1 MNPENNIESSA
12 PLFLKNLKVSSET
25 IEKAKKNLKPKKYS
39 EYKYIGRKRKKTY
52 KPSQRQELITKL
64 LKKNVTSRDEVTAVM
79 INEGYSGSPSD
90 ADQLLSI
97 IMLRN
102 SNGRISIPREL
113 LGGDIVFTIL
123 VEDIYK
129 TDKVTTDL
137 LYWIERLYPNVK
149 KLSIENFVELKSI
162 RLSSTE
168 PVEMSSIDVQEYYVN
183 DNNVELSAPFLKLKT
198 GETFESII
206 EKYTPGTK
214 FSYNGKIYGK
224 HSNPDRKNED
234 IFVNE
239 TIASN
244 KEQIVNVLKNSV
256 QLYTEK
262 GVLKRGFKKLSRKGG
277 YYYFDREFEPTTF
290 CPVTVELGKE
300 MEFFMAVTFRINP
313 DAYMKYCIERNTFA
327 FVQNMA
333 TFDNFNCLMRLI
345 ELINIM
351 LGEKYQGSN
360 VASEL
365 VKFVNKNIE
374 AYNAIKRHYNK
385 FERIALGYLESFSG
399 RINVDRLNKILDE
412 INLYIADEGFLR
424 ASSVEID
431 AMKEAS
437 NASAAFSLM
446 RNYLEVDVYN
456 SVLLCKKVLEAI
468 VYSSNTIQIK
478 DLQQNVRAA
487 GLAFFKFLLNGNKQ
501 CIDTIRSPALF
512 LNNLIGFNENYG
524 PLDEIISAFVY
535 DQKLTNLKENE
546 RKKEMEKVSD
556 LADLTAKR
564 VIFKDLNTI
573 LNNNKINQLETINKY
588 LANLGANLND
598 RLSES
603 VNMPSNEN
611 LNKSTNASNSGMDID
626 SQDAKSNLIGMNMN
640 IPLNRNLNKNSSEQG
655 SI

>member
-1 MNPENNIESSA
+1 MNSGNIEPSA

-25 IEKAKKNLKPKKYS
+25 IEQAKKNLKPKKYS

-64 LKKNVTSRDEVTAVM
+64 LKKNPTSRDEVMAVM

-123 VEDIYK
+123 IEDIYK
-129 TDKVTTDL
+129 TEKVTTDL

-149 KLSIENFVELKSI
+149 KLGIESFVELKSI

-168 PVEMSSIDVQEYYVN
+168 SVEMSSIDVQEYYVN

-198 GETFESII
+198 GETFENII
-206 EKYTPGTK
+206 GKYKSEIK
-214 FSYNGKIYGK
+214 FSYNGKTYGK
-224 HSNPDRKNED
+224 YSNPDRKNED

-239 TIASN
+239 NIASN
-244 KEQIVNVLKNSV
+244 IDHMVNILKNSV

-262 GVLKRGFKKLSRKGG
+262 GVLKRGFKKLTRKGG

-300 MEFFMAVTFRINP
+300 MEFFIAVTFRINP
-313 DAYMKYCIERNTFA
+313 DAYMKYCIENNTFA

-333 TFDNFNCLMRLI
+333 TFDNFNSLMHLI

-351 LGEKYQGSN
+351 LGNNYQGSN

-374 AYNAIKRHYNK
+374 AYNAIKRHYKK

-437 NASAAFSLM
+437 NVSAAFSLM

-468 VYSSNTIQIK
+468 VYSSNTIKIK

-512 LNNLIGFNENYG
+512 LNNLIGYNTNYQ
-524 PLDEIISAFVY
+524 PLDEIISAFAY
-535 DQKLTNLKENE
+535 DQKLANLKENE

-556 LADLTAKR
+556 LADLSAKKTMY
-564 VIFKDLNTI
+564 KDLHTI
-573 LNNNKINQLETINKY
+573 LNNNKIDQLSALNKY
-588 LANLGANLND
+588 LVDLGGKLND

-603 VNMPSNEN
+603 ANVPSNVAPKKNTSASESSMLIDAPEEN
-611 LNKSTNASNSGMDID
+611 T
-626 SQDAKSNLIGMNMN
+626 NLISDG
-640 IPLNRNLNKNSSEQG
+640 
-655 SI
+655 